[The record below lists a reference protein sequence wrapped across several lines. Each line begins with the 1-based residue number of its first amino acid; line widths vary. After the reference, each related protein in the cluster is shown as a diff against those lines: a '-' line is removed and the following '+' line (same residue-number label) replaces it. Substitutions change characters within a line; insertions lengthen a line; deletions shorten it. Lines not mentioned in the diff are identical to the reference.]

1 MLAFADGSLAASQQG
16 SAMDLNQA
24 MVFSE
29 AHGVL
34 ALCLLLFAKRMG
46 VPVPAL
52 PFLLLAGARGAADGV
67 FALSALV
74 AGSLAS
80 VLADAIWFI
89 AGRRYG
95 RSVLALMCRISV
107 SPGSC
112 IRKSELAFAR
122 RGAMTVLL
130 AKFIP
135 GVAGLAPPLAGALGM
150 RSGSFT
156 ALNGAGTVLWV
167 GSGMAAGLV
176 FHRQLMQVVRTLQ
189 EMGAAA
195 VPWLLLAIAAYI
207 VWLVVRRLLI
217 NRAAGKAPRLHPHEL
232 ADKLARGEKVML
244 VDVRGAGAELGP
256 RIPGA
261 LHAFLDSAMF
271 DGLPVLPE
279 GMDLVTYCDC
289 PNDISAARAALRL
302 RKRGIPAL
310 VLAGGFPAWEAAGF
324 PVETSKDAVVA
335 RDGETVAA
343 AQA

>member
-1 MLAFADGSLAASQQG
+1 
-16 SAMDLNQA
+16 MDLNQA
-24 MVFSE
+24 MGFFE

-34 ALCLLLFAKRMG
+34 AIFLLLFAKRMG
-46 VPVPAL
+46 IPVPAL
-52 PFLLLAGARGAADGV
+52 PFLLLAGARGASDGV

-80 VLADAIWFI
+80 VLADAIWFV

-150 RSGSFT
+150 RSASFT

-176 FHRQLMQVVRTLQ
+176 FHRQLTQAVRTLQ
-189 EMGAAA
+189 DMGAAA
-195 VPWLLLAIAAYI
+195 VPWLLLALAAYFG
-207 VWLVVRRLLI
+207 WLALRRQLI
-217 NRAAGKAPRLHPHEL
+217 NRAAAKAPRLHPHEL
-232 ADKLARGEKVML
+232 ADKLARGEQVML
-244 VDVRGAGAELGP
+244 VDVRGAGADTGP

-310 VLAGGFPAWEAAGF
+310 VLAGGFPAWVAAGF
-324 PVETSKDAVVA
+324 PVETAALAGVA
-335 RDGETVAA
+335 DQDGSRVAA
-343 AQA
+343 AEA

>member
-1 MLAFADGSLAASQQG
+1 
-16 SAMDLNQA
+16 MDLNQA
-24 MVFSE
+24 MGFFE

-34 ALCLLLFAKRMG
+34 ALFALLFAKRMG
-46 VPVPAL
+46 IPVPAL
-52 PFLLLAGARGAADGV
+52 PFLLLAGARGASDGV
-67 FALSALV
+67 FALSALA
-74 AGSLAS
+74 AGSLAA
-80 VLADAIWFI
+80 VLADGIWFV

-167 GSGMAAGLV
+167 GSGLAAGLV
-176 FHRQLMQVVRTLQ
+176 FHRQLMQAVRTLQ
-189 EMGAAA
+189 DMGAAA
-195 VPWLLLAIAAYI
+195 VPWLLLAVAAY
-207 VWLVVRRLLI
+207 VAWLLVRRLLI
-217 NRAAGKAPRLHPHEL
+217 NAAAAKAPRLHPHEL
-232 ADKLARGEKVML
+232 ADKLSRGEQVML
-244 VDVRGAGAELGP
+244 VDVRGAGAESGP

-289 PNDISAARAALRL
+289 PNDISAARAALKL
-302 RKRGIPAL
+302 RKRGIPAR
-310 VLAGGFPAWEAAGF
+310 VLAGGFPAWVAAGF
-324 PVETSKDAVVA
+324 PVETAAAADAA
-335 RDGETVAA
+335 DPSDSPVAA
-343 AQA
+343 AGA

>member
-1 MLAFADGSLAASQQG
+1 
-16 SAMDLNQA
+16 MDLNQA
-24 MVFSE
+24 MGFFE

-34 ALCLLLFAKRMG
+34 ALFLLLFAKRMG
-46 VPVPAL
+46 IPVPAL

-67 FALSALV
+67 FALSALL
-74 AGSLAS
+74 AGTLAS

-112 IRKSELAFAR
+112 IRKSELAFER
-122 RGAMTVLL
+122 RGALTVLL

-150 RSGSFT
+150 RSSSFT

-176 FHRQLMQVVRTLQ
+176 FHRQLTQAVRMLQ
-189 EMGAAA
+189 DMGAAA
-195 VPWLLLAIAAYI
+195 VPWLLLAMAAYI
-207 VWLVVRRLLI
+207 GWLAVRRLLI
-217 NRAAGKAPRLHPHEL
+217 NKAAAKAPRLHPHEL
-232 ADKLARGEKVML
+232 ADKLARGDQVML
-244 VDVRGAGAELGP
+244 VDVRGAGADLGP

-302 RKRGIPAL
+302 RKRGIPAR
-310 VLAGGFPAWEAAGF
+310 VLAGGFPAWVAAGF
-324 PVETSKDAVVA
+324 PVETGAPAAVA
-335 RDGETVAA
+335 GRDGTAALA